1 MITQRS
7 GCSLRELVENSVA
20 KIGSVQ
26 WFTPCSFL
34 ACTQDV
40 VNFLLKFDK
49 MGWADIKQVDRN
61 NGNEI
66 KCDFCLIY
74 ECSISVFSSRGV
86 YFAE

>member
-1 MITQRS
+1 
-7 GCSLRELVENSVA
+7 
-20 KIGSVQ
+20 
-26 WFTPCSFL
+26 
-34 ACTQDV
+34 
-40 VNFLLKFDK
+40 

-61 NGNEI
+61 DGNEI